1 MSDVEMGRRLEYSF
15 MAVAVKIVWTQNAKN
30 TLGSFAIYKQSA
42 KNAFFR
48 IDIMRQIS
56 LAQLNHL
63 CARIRAF
70 ASRRDYYRRAVK
82 PGDLRALFQSINTTK
97 GDSVLRPAIIGA
109 VFLGFNILFRNIAVI
124 FSLRLFVL
132 AGIDWPV

>member
-1 MSDVEMGRRLEYSF
+1 MSGVKMGRRVEYSF

-63 CARIRAF
+63 CARKAF
-70 ASRRDYYRRAVK
+70 ACRRGYYRRAVK
-82 PGDLRALFQSINTTK
+82 PGDLRALFQSTNTTK
-97 GDSVLRPAIIGA
+97 GDSVLRPAIIGG
-109 VFLGFNILFRNIAVI
+109 VFLSFNILLRNISVI
-124 FSLRLFVL
+124 FSLELFVL
-132 AGIDWPV
+132 AGIDWLV